1 MSANDCS
8 ATADF
13 PSDKISSR
21 FKPIPVSSTPFLQ
34 SSQTWDMYS
43 SIVEDL
49 RRDKVA
55 LIARVAALQKDI
67 EEMRKDHAE
76 ALQDMR
82 SRHQQKFLEA
92 TVTIRNKHRYLSKCM
107 LSLQRKYQDSQPE
120 EVSNPCLFHAA
131 CSVFQNP
138 VMGLR
143 NA

>member
-1 MSANDCS
+1 
-8 ATADF
+8 
-13 PSDKISSR
+13 
-21 FKPIPVSSTPFLQ
+21 
-34 SSQTWDMYS
+34 MYS

-92 TVTIRNKHRYLSKCM
+92 TVTIRNKHSMQCVSEPCDGIEECL
-107 LSLQRKYQDSQPE
+107 RKFK
-120 EVSNPCLFHAA
+120 N
-131 CSVFQNP
+131 
-138 VMGLR
+138 
-143 NA
+143 

>member
-1 MSANDCS
+1 
-8 ATADF
+8 
-13 PSDKISSR
+13 
-21 FKPIPVSSTPFLQ
+21 
-34 SSQTWDMYS
+34 
-43 SIVEDL
+43 
-49 RRDKVA
+49 
-55 LIARVAALQKDI
+55 
-67 EEMRKDHAE
+67 MRKDHAE